1 MIQKFNLNSSVS
13 SIVLALFEMR
23 ELKFKV
29 TEPVSAEA
37 RTHTPVCL
45 TPETSKSVFWTAQ
58 TKVVGKAFLVPTE
71 RSPSHFPSKP
81 IYS

>member
-1 MIQKFNLNSSVS
+1 MQMGVIISMFYRTTTMIQKFNLNSSVS

-29 TEPVSAEA
+29 TEPVRAET

-45 TPETSKSVFWTAQ
+45 TPETSKSVF
-58 TKVVGKAFLVPTE
+58 
-71 RSPSHFPSKP
+71 
-81 IYS
+81 

>member
-1 MIQKFNLNSSVS
+1 MQMGVIISMFYRTTTMIQKFNLNSSVS

-45 TPETSKSVFWTAQ
+45 TPETSKSVF
-58 TKVVGKAFLVPTE
+58 
-71 RSPSHFPSKP
+71 
-81 IYS
+81 

>member
-1 MIQKFNLNSSVS
+1 MQMGVIISVFYRTTTMIQKFNLNSSVS
-13 SIVLALFEMR
+13 GIVLALFEMR

-45 TPETSKSVFWTAQ
+45 TPETSKSVF
-58 TKVVGKAFLVPTE
+58 
-71 RSPSHFPSKP
+71 
-81 IYS
+81 

>member
-1 MIQKFNLNSSVS
+1 MQMGVIISVFYRTTTMIQKFNLNSSVS

-45 TPETSKSVFWTAQ
+45 TPETSKSVF
-58 TKVVGKAFLVPTE
+58 
-71 RSPSHFPSKP
+71 
-81 IYS
+81 